1 MTFIHVFLQINFSYK
16 LKNFSISNPKNKN
29 LQKNWR
35 ISFKKIFGM
44 YQTFFFHFSENLKD
58 GTFFRKVYISTFFET
73 IRRKLFDGFFERKKN
88 LSAKMKIKAKKTN
101 LVWILVLLLVSTLT
115 QPTPSRKKSGSHLSK
130 EEKKCLASAKKNSW
144 LRDPGTRNL
153 GH

>member
-1 MTFIHVFLQINFSYK
+1 MNPSWRKSFRCK
-16 LKNFSISNPKNKN
+16 KNFSISNPKNKN

-58 GTFFRKVYISTFFET
+58 GTFFRKVYISTFFLNNWTE
-73 IRRKLFDGFFERKKN
+73 IIWWLFLKEKN

-101 LVWILVLLLVSTLT
+101 LVWILLLVSTLT
-115 QPTPSRKKSGSHLSK
+115 QPTLCRKKSRSHLCR
-130 EEKKCLASAKKNSW
+130 EEKMFGLNEKKILDLGTQERGTW
-144 LRDPGTRNL
+144 LISDN
-153 GH
+153 